1 MSNNGNS
8 NGNHRIRA
16 GGDVQQGEQELLNNN
31 SLSSPATPALPTSE
45 LGEVKTA
52 LGRLYKEFE
61 SFKQSQKTERE
72 RDRAELQAWA
82 QTNLIQNQLL
92 SKAMATIEMLTV
104 ELKDQNLSWKEFEQ
118 SNETLK
124 QELTHLLSQSQ
135 SISKSSST
143 LESLEFK
150 GLKSEIS
157 KFKSNWQDLVSHTNR
172 LTTVIQ
178 ELKNSPPPKPITIEK
193 EVYRSEPIAK
203 YGTVGLFTALFT
215 LSIFLVFNQFIPVK
229 ISDDIHNY
237 LQRISQRTGYS
248 NVKLQR
254 VERYLGTD
262 PNRKK

>member
-1 MSNNGNS
+1 MSNNHNS
-8 NGNHRIRA
+8 NGNHSNPHSETA
-16 GGDVQQGEQELLNNN
+16 NLVEG
-31 SLSSPATPALPTSE
+31 SE
-45 LGEVKTA
+45 LGEVKIA
-52 LGRLYKEFE
+52 LGRLYREFD

-92 SKAMATIEMLTV
+92 SKAMVTIEMLTT
-104 ELKDQNLSWKEFEQ
+104 ELKNQNLSSHEYEQ
-118 SNETLK
+118 SNENFR

-150 GLKSEIS
+150 GLKTEIS
-157 KFKSNWQDLVSHTNR
+157 QLKSNWNDLLIHTKN

-193 EVYRSEPIAK
+193 EVYRSEPLSQ
-203 YGTVGLFTALFT
+203 YGMMGLITTMFALSMFFG
-215 LSIFLVFNQFIPVK
+215 LNQFIPVK
-229 ISDDIHNY
+229 ISDDFNNY
-237 LQRISQRTGYS
+237 LQAIWQRTGYS

-254 VERYLGTD
+254 IEKRLGTD
-262 PNRKK
+262 RNQR

>member
-1 MSNNGNS
+1 MSNNNNG
-8 NGNHRIRA
+8 NGNHSNPYSETT
-16 GGDVQQGEQELLNNN
+16 DLVE
-31 SLSSPATPALPTSE
+31 SSE
-45 LGEVKTA
+45 LGEVKIA
-52 LGRLYKEFE
+52 LGRLYREFD

-92 SKAMATIEMLTV
+92 SKAMVTIEMLTV
-104 ELKDQNLSWKEFEQ
+104 ELKNQNLSWNEFEQ
-118 SNETLK
+118 SNETLR

-135 SISKSSST
+135 NISKSSST

-150 GLKSEIS
+150 GLKSEIQE
-157 KFKSNWQDLVSHTNR
+157 FKSNWNDLLIHTNK

-193 EVYRSEPIAK
+193 EVYRSEPIGK
-203 YGTVGLFTALFT
+203 YGMMGFFTALFT
-215 LSIFLVFNQFIPVK
+215 LSVFLVFNQFIPVK

-237 LQRISQRTGYS
+237 LQGIWRRTGYT

-254 VERYLGTD
+254 VEKRLRTD
-262 PNRKK
+262 PNQR

>member
-1 MSNNGNS
+1 MSNNNNG
-8 NGNHRIRA
+8 NGNHSNLHPETADSI
-16 GGDVQQGEQELLNNN
+16 E
-31 SLSSPATPALPTSE
+31 SSD
-45 LGEVKTA
+45 LGEVKIA
-52 LGRLYKEFE
+52 LGRLYREFD

-92 SKAMATIEMLTV
+92 SKAMVTIEMLTT
-104 ELKDQNLSWKEFEQ
+104 ELKNQNLSSNEFEQ
-118 SNETLK
+118 SNENLR

-150 GLKSEIS
+150 GLKTEIS
-157 KFKSNWQDLVSHTNR
+157 QLKSNWNDLLIHTKN

-193 EVYRSEPIAK
+193 EVYRAEPIGK
-203 YGTVGLFTALFT
+203 YGTMGLFSALFS
-215 LSIFLVFNQFIPVK
+215 LSIFFLLNQFIPVK
-229 ISDDIHNY
+229 ISDDFNNY
-237 LQRISQRTGYS
+237 LQAIWSRTGFT
-248 NVKLQR
+248 NTKLQR

-262 PNRKK
+262 PNRKR